1 MATRRRDAAPD
12 DPFADIG
19 CDEVIPIGAGGSSLV
34 YRARQPAFDRLIALK
49 VLSTP
54 LADERARRRF
64 ERELALAGHLTGHPN
79 VVTVF
84 ASGFLG
90 DGRAYVEM
98 EYCPGGSLA
107 DLVAAQGPRPVRDVV
122 AIGVKMAGVLELARV
137 AGIVHRDIK
146 PANVL
151 VTRFG
156 EPALAD
162 FGIAIVAGE
171 MTGTTQALTPIHAAP
186 EVLDAR
192 GAGTAADQ
200 WSLGSTL
207 HTLLAGRA
215 PFATADDEGL
225 LSGMLR
231 ILNDPVPSIARAD
244 VPDTLRSVLAR
255 AMAKD
260 PGQRWPGPLELG
272 QALQEVERRQ
282 GWPVTTLPV
291 DEVFE
296 TRYRGPDPSA
306 IAASPGHLDPLT
318 TPRAA
323 SSPRGGTIW
332 PQSGQGPGQGPG
344 IGGATVDWDRRLAVR
359 PASSS
364 GSAPGQEVH
373 GLAGDHDRG
382 QPDGPALV
390 HPGPGGVVA
399 EPAGGRPVTA
409 GTGPPMA
416 GAPGEVTQHFPR
428 ARRAPRADTELR
440 PPEQRTRHRIWAAAA
455 AATLVVVGVVVAS
468 ILATRSSNRPR
479 SSTRPVI
486 PPSNPLPARLAPVDL
501 HVISEQ
507 PTSVTLQW
515 KDPSDGI
522 YQYVVQV
529 IDVTNPRTTN
539 SATQTVVTGLDP
551 TRGYCFTVGAVY
563 DPASQP
569 AYAPVPACIRGAT
582 ASQPAPGAPGVLP
595 RQRSPGSG
603 SPPA

>member
-12 DPFADIG
+12 DPFAAIG
-19 CDEVIPIGAGGSSLV
+19 CDEVLPIGAGGSSLV
-34 YRARQPAFDRLIALK
+34 YRARQPAFNRLVALK

-54 LADERARRRF
+54 LVDERARRRF

-107 DLVAAQGPRPVRDVV
+107 DLVAAHGPLPVRDVV

-192 GAGTAADQ
+192 GAGPAADQ

-306 IAASPGHLDPLT
+306 IAASPGHLDPLMT
-318 TPRAA
+318 LEAA
-323 SSPRGGTIW
+323 PSPRGGTIW
-332 PQSGQGPGQGPG
+332 PESGAGPGPEVGGP
-344 IGGATVDWDRRLAVR
+344 TVDWDRRLAVR
-359 PASSS
+359 PPIS
-364 GSAPGQEVH
+364 GGPAPGQDAH
-373 GLAGDHDRG
+373 DLAGEPHRG
-382 QPDGPALV
+382 QLDEPALV
-390 HPGPGGVVA
+390 QPAPGPVVSESA
-399 EPAGGRPVTA
+399 ERRPATL
-409 GTGPPMA
+409 GTGTPMA
-416 GAPGEVTQHFPR
+416 GAPGEVTQHFLR
-428 ARRAPRADTELR
+428 ARRAPRAETELR
-440 PPEQRTRHRIWAAAA
+440 PSEQRAHHRIWVAAA
-455 AATLVVVGVVVAS
+455 AATLVVVAVVVATT
-468 ILATRSSNRPR
+468 LATRSSNRPQP
-479 SSTRPVI
+479 STRPVI
-486 PPSNPLPARLAPVDL
+486 PPSNPLPTRLAPVEL

-529 IDVTNPRTTN
+529 IDVTNPRATN

-569 AYAPVPACIRGAT
+569 AYAAVPACIRGAT
-582 ASQPAPGAPGVLP
+582 ASPPAPGAPAPVAPSGPPP
-595 RQRSPGSG
+595 R
-603 SPPA
+603 